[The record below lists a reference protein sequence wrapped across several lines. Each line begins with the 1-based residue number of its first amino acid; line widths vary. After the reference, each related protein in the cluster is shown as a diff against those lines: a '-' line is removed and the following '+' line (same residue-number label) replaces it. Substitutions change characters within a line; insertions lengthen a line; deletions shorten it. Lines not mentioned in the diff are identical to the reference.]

1 MTPASNV
8 TNANIEMNIFDS
20 VRLSRQKNNAKK
32 KWDAKLS
39 TP

>member
-1 MTPASNV
+1 MTPTSNV
-8 TNANIEMNIFDS
+8 KNANIEMNLFDG
-20 VRLSRQKNNAKK
+20 VWLSRQKNNAKK